1 MKRIF
6 TLIAVMTTLV
16 FLFACSQ
23 QPAEN
28 AAATAPK
35 EDINV
40 RLELQKASTLEKIVQ
55 SGTLRVGLEA
65 GYMPFEMTD
74 KKGNVVGFDVDM
86 VTEMAK
92 SMGVKLEII
101 NTAWDG
107 IIPGLLSDK
116 YDLIASGMTIN
127 QERNLKVNFANPYI
141 VVGQT
146 ALISAKDA
154 DTITS
159 WKDLN
164 KEGVIITS
172 KLGTTGEQ
180 AAKRLFPK
188 ATYKSFEMEDQAMLE
203 ALNGKATATV
213 YDLPMTSIFFA
224 QRGKEAGMK
233 FLDEPFTYEPLGWAI
248 NKGDPDFL
256 NWLNNFI
263 VQIKNDG
270 RYERIYTKWFGSN
283 DWYDEIQ

>member
-1 MKRIF
+1 MKRI
-6 TLIAVMTTLV
+6 ITLV
-16 FLFACSQ
+16 AVLSLLLC
-23 QPAEN
+23 
-28 AAATAPK
+28 AAMSAQAA
-35 EDINV
+35 DI
-40 RLELQKASTLEKIVQ
+40 ELAKKSTLEQIVQ

-74 KKGNVVGFDVDM
+74 KKGNIVGFDVDM
-86 VTEMAK
+86 VKEMAK
-92 SMGVKLEII
+92 AMGVKLELI

-107 IIPGLLSDK
+107 IIPGLLSGK

-127 QERNLKVNFANPYI
+127 QERNLKVNFASPYI
-141 VVGQT
+141 IVGQT
-146 ALISAKDA
+146 ALIAKKSADKFK
-154 DTITS
+154 S

-164 KEGVIITS
+164 QPGVVITS

-203 ALNGKATATV
+203 TMNGKADATV
-213 YDLPMTSIFFA
+213 YDLPMTSIFYS
-224 QRGKEAGMK
+224 QHGKDAGMVLLK
-233 FLDEPFTYEPLGWAI
+233 EPFTYEPLGWAI

-270 RYERIYTKWFGSN
+270 RYERIYNKWFGSN
-283 DWYDEIQ
+283 DWYNNIQ

>member
-1 MKRIF
+1 MKR
-6 TLIAVMTTLV
+6 LITILAMLSLLLCAAVS
-16 FLFACSQ
+16 A
-23 QPAEN
+23 N
-28 AAATAPK
+28 AA
-35 EDINV
+35 DI
-40 RLELQKASTLEKIVQ
+40 ELAKKSTLEQILQ
-55 SGTLRVGLEA
+55 RGTLLVGLEA

-74 KKGNVVGFDVDM
+74 KKGNVVGFDIDM

-92 SMGVKLEII
+92 AMGVKLEIV

-107 IIPGLLSDK
+107 IIPGLMAGK
-116 YDLIASGMTIN
+116 YDLIASGMTVN
-127 QERNLKVNFANPYI
+127 QSRNLKVNFADPYI
-141 VVGQT
+141 IVGQT
-146 ALISAKDA
+146 AVIAKKSADKIK
-154 DTITS
+154 T

-164 KEGVIITS
+164 TPGLIITS

-203 ALNGKATATV
+203 AMNGKADATV

-224 QRGKEAGMK
+224 QHGKAAGMK

-256 NWLNNFI
+256 NWLNNFLR
-263 VQIKNDG
+263 QCKNDG
-270 RYERIYTKWFGSN
+270 RYDRIYDKWFGS
-283 DWYDEIQ
+283 DKWYQDIQQ